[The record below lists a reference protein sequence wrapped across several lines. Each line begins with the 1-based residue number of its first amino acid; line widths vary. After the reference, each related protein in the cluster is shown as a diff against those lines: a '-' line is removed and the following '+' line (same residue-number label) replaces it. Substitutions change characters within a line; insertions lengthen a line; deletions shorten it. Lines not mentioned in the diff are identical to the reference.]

1 LKIKQIPDQSTI
13 NRFLRDFDIQ
23 SVSDL
28 EFIFDILLKELVCS
42 KNRKRVLIVDATGIV
57 VFGNKFQFA
66 KKRYFPKKIG
76 NKGYQVS
83 LEVLLKDYPKISSLF
98 LDPGNIA
105 LDLQLWDTIYQTADI
120 LGGLEYISLVIG
132 DAIYGVDKH
141 ITDFIEFGIPFL
153 LKGKNSKTIFTH
165 LFTSIPKQH
174 LSCVELFSPY
184 NKRQIIETQIKENK
198 NGLSIDNLRT
208 SKFWG
213 IYAFLYI
220 ATSVFNLFSLFKET
234 VLVASGLEHLGLTEI
249 TDKLMDIPAKIQHK
263 NICTIILLPLYHNFS
278 RIFVENKIPNNKI
291 LYPFDTS

>member
-1 LKIKQIPDQSTI
+1 MKIKQIPDQSTI

-66 KKRYFPKKIG
+66 KKGYFPKKIG

-83 LEVLLKDYPKISSLF
+83 LGVLLKDYPKISSLF
-98 LDPGNIA
+98 LDPANIA

-220 ATSVFNLFSLFKET
+220 ATSVFNLFALFKET
-234 VLVASGLEHLGLTEI
+234 VLVGSRLEHLELTEI
-249 TDKLMDIPAKIQHK
+249 TDKLM
-263 NICTIILLPLYHNFS
+263 
-278 RIFVENKIPNNKI
+278 
-291 LYPFDTS
+291 